1 MMFRVIGY
9 FVLLVVL
16 IIFDLLMISK
26 KQEVFSVVWKKTTLY
41 SLTFV
46 VYIILCYLLDYV
58 LLKLGI

>member
-16 IIFDLLMISK
+16 IIFDLLIIGK
-26 KQEVFSVVWKKTTLY
+26 KSDTFSVVWKKTTLY

-46 VYIILCYLLDYV
+46 IYIILCYVLDYV
-58 LLKLGI
+58 LIKLGI

>member
-46 VYIILCYLLDYV
+46 IYIILCYLLDYV
-58 LLKLGI
+58 LIKLGI